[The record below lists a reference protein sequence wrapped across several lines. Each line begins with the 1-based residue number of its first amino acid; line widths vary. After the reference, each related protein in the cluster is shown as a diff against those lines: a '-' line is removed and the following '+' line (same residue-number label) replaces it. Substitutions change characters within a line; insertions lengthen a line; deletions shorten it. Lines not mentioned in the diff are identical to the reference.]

1 MDGPDE
7 STQTRCWGGEGVE
20 GNVSSSRDEQV
31 RKKQERRANIGE
43 GGRRRTTLTVVYNR
57 NTSGMDLVR
66 AGGKKRIW
74 R

>member
-1 MDGPDE
+1 MG
-7 STQTRCWGGEGVE
+7 QTKARKHVVGGEGVE

-43 GGRRRTTLTVVYNR
+43 GGRRTTLTVVYNR